1 MNNLSAR
8 NFLPAKAAVAV
19 LLAASLPSSAPAEPA
34 AAPSGDPPV
43 RVAKWKGDAKGAI
56 SLYYDDGTETSFR
69 NVLPE
74 LVRRGLPGTFYLCGG
89 WFGSEDNPNLVRWGE
104 AAKAHP
110 GVVFLGDHTWAH
122 GGVTNAAQFAEE
134 IARNGALLR
143 RLAGLPEDEPLSFAL
158 PGAVRWD
165 VKPEEQA
172 KVLADHHEVLR
183 HPFEP
188 NIAGPKG
195 GDNPTFSMRT
205 AADAARA
212 FDCAE
217 REGGWESLIFHGVG
231 GDWIAFDLAEHG
243 AMLDDLEARA
253 KAGRLWVGSAI
264 DVHRYAAARDAI
276 RFADVEVSEDGLDFR
291 VEGDPGQQ
299 LGVTAPRPTLVC
311 SVPADWTRA
320 RVRSELFTFGSKE
333 LADRARKGFEVPVS
347 DGRLVFDLPLGWTGV
362 SVRPAPA
369 P

>member
-1 MNNLSAR
+1 M
-8 NFLPAKAAVAV
+8 KAPHH
-19 LLAASLPSSAPAEPA
+19 LLAAALAAASLSSFGAAPADA
-34 AAPSGDPPV
+34 PV
-43 RVAKWKGDAKGAI
+43 RVARWKGDAKGAV
-56 SLYYDDGTETSFR
+56 SLYYDDGTGSSFH
-69 NVLPE
+69 NALPS

-89 WFGSEDNPNLVRWGE
+89 WFGGEDDPNLQRWGK
-104 AAKAHP
+104 AAKEHP

-165 VKPEEQA
+165 VTREEQA

-188 NIAGPKG
+188 NIAGPKDG
-195 GDNPTFSMRT
+195 NNPTFSMRT
-205 AADAARA
+205 AADAAKA
-212 FDCAE
+212 FDRAE
-217 REGGWESLIFHGVG
+217 KEGRWESLIFHGIG
-231 GDWIAFDLAEHG
+231 GDWIAFDLAEHE
-243 AMLDDLEARA
+243 AMLDDLGARV

-264 DVHRYAAARDAI
+264 DVHRYAAARDAL
-276 RFADVEVSEDGLDFR
+276 RLTTVEVSEDGLDFR

-299 LGVTAPRPTLVC
+299 LGVTAPRPTLIC
-311 SVPADWTRA
+311 AVPADWTRA

-347 DGRLVFDLPLGWTGV
+347 DGRLVFDLPLGWVGV
-362 SVRPAPA
+362 SIRKAE
-369 P
+369 

>member
-1 MNNLSAR
+1 MKALPLLLLS
-8 NFLPAKAAVAV
+8 LPA
-19 LLAASLPSSAPAEPA
+19 LAASADNS
-34 AAPSGDPPV
+34 PV
-43 RVAKWKGDAKGAI
+43 RVANWKGDAKGAI
-56 SLYYDDGTETSFR
+56 SLYYDDGLDSGF
-69 NVLPE
+69 NNAVPE
-74 LVRRGLPGTFYLCGG
+74 LIRRGLPGTFYICCN
-89 WFGSEDNPNLVRWGE
+89 WFGGDPANPKLARWSV
-104 AAKAHP
+104 AKEHP
-110 GVVFLGDHTWAH
+110 DTIFLGDHTWSH

-134 IARNGALLR
+134 IARNGAMLR
-143 RLAGLPEDEPLSFAL
+143 EIAGLPEDEPISFAL

-165 VKPEEQA
+165 VTREEQD

-183 HPFEP
+183 HDFGG
-188 NIAGPKG
+188 NVGGPKDG
-195 GDNPTFSMRT
+195 NNPTFRMKT
-205 AADAARA
+205 AALAVEA
-212 FDCAE
+212 FDRAE
-217 REGGWESLIFHGVG
+217 KEGGWEALIFHGVG

-264 DVHRYAAARDAI
+264 DVHRYAAARDAL
-276 RFADVEVSEDGLDFR
+276 RLTTVEVSEDGLDFR

-320 RVRSELFTFGSKE
+320 RVRSELFIFGSKD

>member
-1 MNNLSAR
+1 MGCMKR
-8 NFLPAKAAVAV
+8 ILPALAAAALAAAVPS
-19 LLAASLPSSAPAEPA
+19 AAFAEKTA
-34 AAPSGDPPV
+34 PV
-43 RVAKWKGDAKGAI
+43 RVATWKGDAMGAV
-56 SLYYDDGTETSFR
+56 SLYYDDGTGSSFR
-69 NVLPE
+69 NALPE
-74 LVRRGLPGTFYLCGG
+74 LVRRGLAGTFYICGG
-89 WFGSEDNPNLVRWGE
+89 WFGSEDDPNLVRWGT
-104 AAKAHP
+104 AAKEHP
-110 GVVFLGDHTWAH
+110 KSVFLGDHTWAH

-165 VKPEEQA
+165 VTPEEQA

-188 NIAGPKG
+188 NIAGPKDG
-195 GDNPTFSMRT
+195 NNPTFSMRT
-205 AADAARA
+205 AADAAEA
-212 FDCAE
+212 FDRAE
-217 REGGWESLIFHGVG
+217 KDGGWESLIFHGIG
-231 GDWIAFDLAEHG
+231 GDWIAFDLEEHG
-243 AMLDDLEARA
+243 RMLDELEARV
-253 KAGRLWVGSAI
+253 KAGRLWCGSAI

-276 RFADVEVSEDGLDFR
+276 RFTDVEVSEDGLDFR
-291 VEGDPGQQ
+291 VEGDAGQQ

-347 DGRLVFDLPLGWTGV
+347 DGRLVFDLPLGWVGV
-362 SVRPAPA
+362 SVRKAE
-369 P
+369 

>member
-1 MNNLSAR
+1 MKALPLLLLS
-8 NFLPAKAAVAV
+8 LPA
-19 LLAASLPSSAPAEPA
+19 LAASADDS
-34 AAPSGDPPV
+34 PV
-43 RVAKWKGDAKGAI
+43 RVANWKGDARGAI

-110 GVVFLGDHTWAH
+110 DVVFLGDHTWAH

-165 VKPEEQA
+165 MGPEEQA
-172 KVLADHHEVLR
+172 KILADHREVLR

-212 FDCAE
+212 FDRAE
-217 REGGWESLIFHGVG
+217 KEGGWEALIFHGVG

-243 AMLDDLEARA
+243 AMLDDLKARA
-253 KAGRLWVGSAI
+253 EAGRLWVGSAI

-276 RFADVEVSEDGLDFR
+276 RFADVRVSEDGLDFR
-291 VEGDPGQQ
+291 VEGGEGLR

-311 SVPADWTRA
+311 DVPADWNKA
-320 RVRSELFTFGSKE
+320 RIQCKVAARFGAALDPVEQARS
-333 LADRARKGFEVPVS
+333 GFEAPVS
-347 DGRLVFDLPLGWTGV
+347 GGRLVFELPVGWTGIKIRKAEQP
-362 SVRPAPA
+362 RPAPA
-369 P
+369 R

>member
-43 RVAKWKGDAKGAI
+43 RVAKWKGDARGAI

-110 GVVFLGDHTWAH
+110 DVVFLGDHTWAH

-165 VKPEEQA
+165 VTREEQA
-172 KVLADHHEVLR
+172 KVLADHREVLR

-212 FDCAE
+212 FDRAE

-264 DVHRYAAARDAI
+264 DVHRYAAARDAAGLKVLRSDADGI
-276 RFADVEVSEDGLDFR
+276 DFLLAGLDPAAEGALSPRFAAPLTIVCDVPAGWTTAR
-291 VEGDPGQQ
+291 VEC
-299 LGVTAPRPTLVC
+299 PRG
-311 SVPADWTRA
+311 AA
-320 RVRSELFTFGSKE
+320 
-333 LADRARKGFEVPVS
+333 KGESFAVAAK

-369 P
+369 R